1 MKSGLS
7 NSILILF
14 LSAVYIAFVIA
25 GGNHLCY
32 FKTTFGIPCP
42 GCGLTRSLVS
52 LFSGDIYSAFYFHP
66 LFPAVIFIVILALL
80 QKADILTGIWK
91 SSMFWV
97 IIIVLF
103 VAVYIVRM
111 ILFFPD
117 AEPMTLNRSSV
128 LFRIIG
134 YIGNIM

>member
-7 NSILILF
+7 NSILFLF
-14 LSAVYIAFVIA
+14 LAAVYGVFVIA

-52 LFSGDIYSAFYFHP
+52 LFYGDIYSAFYYHP
-66 LFPAVIFIVILALL
+66 LFAVVIFIVILAVL
-80 QKADILTGIWK
+80 QKAGIFTGIWK

-97 IIIVLF
+97 VILVLF
-103 VAVYIVRM
+103 VATYIVRM
-111 ILFFPD
+111 VFFFPD
-117 AEPMTLNRSSV
+117 VEPMTLNRSSV

-134 YIGNIM
+134 FIGNIM